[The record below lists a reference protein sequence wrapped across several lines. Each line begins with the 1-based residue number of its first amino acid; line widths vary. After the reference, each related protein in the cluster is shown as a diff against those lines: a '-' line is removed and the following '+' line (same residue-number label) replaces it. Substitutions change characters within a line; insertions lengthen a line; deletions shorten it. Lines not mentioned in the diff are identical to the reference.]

1 MTSIALNKQNS
12 EFSGSNPMTRKQFL
26 SLMKCEQCFLDLKEE
41 FLYSNPGKENL
52 FDDIK
57 KISENELNEI
67 VEYASS
73 VLEGSDHPAIV
84 YPGEF
89 DQDENYMKIVGLK
102 GCYMA
107 FNNDVKIFF
116 DTLKSARKYAEDG
129 FEDFQNNVWN
139 KN

>member
-1 MTSIALNKQNS
+1 MAPTALNEQSS
-12 EFSGSNPMTRKQFL
+12 ESSGSNSMTRKHFL

-41 FLYSNPGKENL
+41 FLYSNPGKEKL
-52 FDDIK
+52 FDNIK
-57 KISENELNEI
+57 KISENDFNEV
-67 VEYASS
+67 VEYASG
-73 VLEGSDHPAIV
+73 VLEGSEHPAIV

-116 DTLKSARKYAEDG
+116 DTLKFARKYADEG
-129 FEDFQNNVWN
+129 FEEFQNNVWS
-139 KN
+139 KS